1 VVLKDATIYFP
12 FKFPIKKHGKPS
24 HGRLAF
30 PIVVY
35 QLNQP
40 LLDSAQDM
48 PISWFNDVKA
58 KAIF

>member
-1 VVLKDATIYFP
+1 VVSKDANIYFP
-12 FKFPIKKHGKPS
+12 FKFPKNGKPS